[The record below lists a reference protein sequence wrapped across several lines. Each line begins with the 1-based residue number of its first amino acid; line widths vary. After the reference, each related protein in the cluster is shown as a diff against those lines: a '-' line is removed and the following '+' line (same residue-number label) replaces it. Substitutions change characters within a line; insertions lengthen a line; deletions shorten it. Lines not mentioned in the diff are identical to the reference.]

1 MPTLDWLNRSTAF
14 TTVAQ
19 VPYRLFEPVSTH
31 GDARSTADNLDH
43 SLWLSMM
50 LPRLQRLRKLTP
62 SQHRDAYGRLARRG
76 KNLAQQLDEV
86 LA

>member
-1 MPTLDWLNRSTAF
+1 
-14 TTVAQ
+14 
-19 VPYRLFEPVSTH
+19 
-31 GDARSTADNLDH
+31 
-43 SLWLSMM
+43 MM

-76 KNLAQQLDEV
+76 KNLAQQLDAV